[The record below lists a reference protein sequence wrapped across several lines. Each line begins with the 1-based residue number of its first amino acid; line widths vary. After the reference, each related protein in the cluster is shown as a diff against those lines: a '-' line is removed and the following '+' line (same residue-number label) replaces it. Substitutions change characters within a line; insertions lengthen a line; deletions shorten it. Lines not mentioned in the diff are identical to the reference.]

1 MMDYPGAASLRRCWP
16 WQPRGHAGAD
26 LERVAYH
33 EAGHV
38 VLMEWLGLEDV
49 RAEATATGGKA
60 HMPPSFLKATRQ
72 DPFPDESGILAA
84 TAAAVC
90 HAGVVAEQIRSG
102 QPWRGPIH
110 YPDQDDFKTA
120 EAMLQPRFGRTSSA
134 GHGYAQRVARHVL
147 ELHWERVQKIAAAL
161 IEHGHWSAKA

>member
-49 RAEATATGGKA
+49 RAEATATGGEA
-60 HMPPSFLKATRQ
+60 HMPPGFWETPRD
-72 DPFPDESGILAA
+72 DPSPDDSGILAA
-84 TAAAVC
+84 TAAAVF
-90 HAGVVAEQIRSG
+90 HAGVVAEQIMAGR
-102 QPWRGPIH
+102 PWCGPIY
-110 YPDQDDFKTA
+110 YPEQNDFKAA
-120 EAMLQPRFGRTSSA
+120 EAMLQPKFGRHSSA

-147 ELHWERVQKIAAAL
+147 ELHWKRVQEIATSL
-161 IEHGHWSAKA
+161 VERGEWSAKA

>member
-1 MMDYPGAASLRRCWP
+1 MTDYPAADSLRRCWP

-49 RAEATATGGKA
+49 RAEATAIGGLA
-60 HMPPSFLKATRQ
+60 HMPTSFLETPLP
-72 DPFPDESGILAA
+72 DPPPDESGILAA

-90 HAGVVAEQIRSG
+90 HAGVMAEQIR
-102 QPWRGPIH
+102 PAVDRP
-110 YPDQDDFKTA
+110 Y
-120 EAMLQPRFGRTSSA
+120 LLPRSR
-134 GHGYAQRVARHVL
+134 
-147 ELHWERVQKIAAAL
+147 
-161 IEHGHWSAKA
+161 